1 MEASQEHSRY
11 SRAPNAEVPERIT
24 VSDTEVIQGAGVV
37 LWRLNKKTTE
47 IALVHRPKYDDWS
60 LPKGKVESG
69 EIHLSCAARE
79 AGEET
84 GFEVVLGPEIGTAKY
99 LAEGTPKEVR
109 YWSAQAIGESHEPR
123 DKHEVDQVIWLSV
136 SDAKKKV
143 SVDDDREIIKFFE
156 SFGINTT
163 PIVLLRH
170 AKALKREEWE
180 GDDGDR
186 PLDNRGQLQAK
197 RMHSIYQNYG
207 ITEIHTSDAQRC
219 IETIQPM
226 AKSLKLI
233 PIFSSDLSE
242 YRYEKDKEAPLG
254 YVWSLLKPDL
264 NVVVCSHNPILPK
277 LVKKLIGKKNFKKIE
292 VDLLPGEAFI
302 LHHRDGEVIAVD
314 WIEAPAV

>member
-1 MEASQEHSRY
+1 MSE
-11 SRAPNAEVPERIT
+11 
-24 VSDTEVIQGAGVV
+24 TEVIQGAGVV
-37 LWRLNKKTTE
+37 LWRVVKKTTE

-84 GFEVVLGPEIGTAKY
+84 GFEVVLGPEIGIAKY

-109 YWSAQAIGESHEPR
+109 YWSAHAIGESHGPR
-123 DKHEVDQVIWLSV
+123 DNHEVDQVIWLSV

-170 AKALKREEWE
+170 AKALRREEWE

-186 PLDNRGQLQAK
+186 PLDNKGQRQAK

-219 IETIQPM
+219 IESIEPM

-233 PIFSSDLSE
+233 PIYSRDLSE
-242 YRYEKDKEAPLG
+242 YGYEKDKEAPLD
-254 YVWSLLKPDL
+254 YVWTLLKPDL

-292 VDLLPGEAFI
+292 MDLLPGEAFI
-302 LHHRDGEVIAVD
+302 LHHRDGEVVAVD

>member
-1 MEASQEHSRY
+1 MGE
-11 SRAPNAEVPERIT
+11 
-24 VSDTEVIQGAGVV
+24 TEVIQGAGVV
-37 LWRLNKKTTE
+37 LWRVTKKTTE

-60 LPKGKVESG
+60 LPKGKVEPG
-69 EIHLSCAARE
+69 ETHLACAARE
-79 AGEET
+79 AMEET
-84 GFEVVLGPEIGTAKY
+84 GFEPVLGPEIGIAKY

-109 YWSAQAIGESHEPR
+109 YWSARAIGTSNGPS
-123 DKHEVDQVIWLSV
+123 DTHEVDQVIWLSV

-186 PLDNRGQLQAK
+186 PLDNKGQRQAK
-197 RMHSIYQNYG
+197 RMLSIYQNYG

-219 IETIQPM
+219 IETIEPM
-226 AKSLKLI
+226 AKSLKLN
-233 PIFSSDLSE
+233 PIFSRDLSE
-242 YRYEKDKEAPLG
+242 YRYEKDKEAPLD
-254 YVWSLLKPDL
+254 YVWSLLKSDL

-277 LVKKLIGKKNFKKIE
+277 MLNKLTKKSEVDADEDKLSPGDGWVIHRIGKEIIQI
-292 VDLLPGEAFI
+292 DRI
-302 LHHRDGEVIAVD
+302 D
-314 WIEAPAV
+314 APSF

>member
-1 MEASQEHSRY
+1 MGES
-11 SRAPNAEVPERIT
+11 
-24 VSDTEVIQGAGVV
+24 EVIQGAGVV
-37 LWRLNKKTTE
+37 LWRVIKKTTE
-47 IALVHRPKYDDWS
+47 IALVHRPKYEDWS
-60 LPKGKVESG
+60 LPKGKVEPG
-69 EIHLSCAARE
+69 ETHLACAARE

-109 YWSAQAIGESHEPR
+109 YWAAQAIGESHGPR
-123 DKHEVDQVIWLSV
+123 DSHEVDQVIWLSV

-170 AKALKREEWE
+170 AKALKREDWE

-186 PLDNRGQLQAK
+186 PLDNKGQLQAK
-197 RMHSIYQNYG
+197 RMLSTYQNYG

-219 IETIQPM
+219 IETIEPM
-226 AKSLKLI
+226 AKSLNLI
-233 PIFSSDLSE
+233 PIFSRDLSE
-242 YRYEKDKEAPLG
+242 YRFEKDKDSPLD
-254 YVWSLLKPDL
+254 YVWSLLQPEL
-264 NVVVCSHNPILPK
+264 NVIVCSHNPILPN
-277 LVKKLIGKKNFKKIE
+277 LVKKLIGKKNFKKIDIE
-292 VDLLPGEAFI
+292 LQPGEAFI
-302 LHHRDGEVIAVD
+302 LHHRDGEVVAVD

>member
-1 MEASQEHSRY
+1 
-11 SRAPNAEVPERIT
+11 
-24 VSDTEVIQGAGVV
+24 
-37 LWRLNKKTTE
+37 
-47 IALVHRPKYDDWS
+47 
-60 LPKGKVESG
+60 
-69 EIHLSCAARE
+69 
-79 AGEET
+79 
-84 GFEVVLGPEIGTAKY
+84 

-109 YWSAQAIGESHEPR
+109 YWSARAIGSSTGPR
-123 DKHEVDQVIWLSV
+123 DIHEVDQVIWLSV

-186 PLDNRGQLQAK
+186 PLDNKGQRQAK
-197 RMHSIYQNYG
+197 RMLSVYQNYG

-219 IETIQPM
+219 IETIEHM
-226 AKSLKLI
+226 AKSLEMN
-233 PIFSSDLSE
+233 PIFSKDLSE
-242 YRYEKDKEAPLG
+242 YGYEKDKEAPLD

-292 VDLLPGEAFI
+292 VELQPGEAFV
-302 LHHRDGEVIAVD
+302 LHHRDGEVVAVD